1 MNEVSIGD
9 QSNQGPNPDAEQ
21 WQDMGKPEGSDTE
34 TPAVPE
40 VAKEITHPM
49 IGDEVSNGYKIAS
62 MPFEDKSDAYNFM
75 REYQYGDG
83 YTTYYDASSRYWFIV
98 TK

>member
-9 QSNQGPNPDAEQ
+9 QSNQDPNPDAEQ

-40 VAKEITHPM
+40 AAKEITHPM
-49 IGDEVSNGYKIAS
+49 IGDEVSGGYIAS
-62 MPFEDKSDAYNFM
+62 MPFQNKSDASAFM
-75 REYQYGDG
+75 EEHNYDPG
-83 YTTYYDASSRYWFIV
+83 YHTYYDAPSGYWFIV
-98 TK
+98 TE